1 MADVTSNVPTQ
12 RAPGRKRGL
21 EFQIYFALFFL
32 LAIPVG
38 TERYV
43 ANVIRRRTLNVRGPL
58 ARAWA
63 EADRLTPLIFSA

>member
-1 MADVTSNVPTQ
+1 MADISSNVPPQ
-12 RAPGRKRGL
+12 RAAGRKRGL